1 MNTKTII
8 GILSAAVAVI
18 DIAIEI
24 IRATS
29 ENK

>member
-1 MNTKTII
+1 MNAKTIL

-24 IRATS
+24 IKATS

>member
-24 IRATS
+24 IRVTN

>member
-24 IRATS
+24 IRATN